1 MSIKKNRDLF
11 PSRHNFSFNLGAPS
25 MVYGKNTIDNVLQ
38 LADNTTGLDFVEIV
52 LFHTPTLH
60 NIPTSA
66 EIQAINEIG
75 NLTDITYTVHL
86 PSSLEIG
93 SEDQETRED
102 SIRLL
107 VDIWS
112 RTITLDPAYYIL
124 HIPITKPTLVP
135 VPGEY
140 FYSESSYRW
149 DEWTSRA
156 MESLRRIHKSIGEET
171 VLLLENINYSPKF
184 LRPFLEAGC
193 GQFCLDVGHLMLG
206 DENVLEV
213 LDNFW
218 DDIRE
223 IHLHG
228 VIGYSEHLSIDVL
241 PEAQVAEL
249 ISRLHFLDYRGAV
262 NLEVFTP
269 KDLRSSLGLLS
280 SIMKE
285 MAT

>member
-1 MSIKKNRDLF
+1 MSTEKGNIF
-11 PSRHNFSFNLGAPS
+11 HPSLHNFSFKVGAPS
-25 MVYGKNTIDNVLQ
+25 MVYGKNTIENVQQ
-38 LADNTTGLDFVEIV
+38 LSDNTTGLHFVEIV

-66 EIQAINEIG
+66 EIQVINEIG
-75 NLTDITYTVHL
+75 KLTDTTYTVHL

-93 SEDQETRED
+93 SENQEVREN

-112 RTITLDPAYYIL
+112 RTIALDPAYYIL

-140 FYSESSYRW
+140 FYSDSSCLW
-149 DEWTSRA
+149 DGWTSRA
-156 MESLRRIHKSIGEET
+156 LESLERIRKSIGGET
-171 VLLLENINYSPKF
+171 VLLFENINYSPKF
-184 LRPFLEAGC
+184 LRPFLDAGC

-213 LDNFW
+213 LDSFW

-241 PEAQVAEL
+241 PRDRVAKL
-249 ISRLHFLDYRGAV
+249 LSRLYSWDYRGAV

-269 KDLRSSLGLLS
+269 EDLQSSLAILS
-280 SIMKE
+280 SIMRE